1 MSLVKIVLGEI
12 FNLVNHDLHPL
23 LVGVVLLPM
32 LESKSDNCC
41 LFIAK
46 CVARSVFKLNA
57 SQFHQP
63 SCFSSEARNLYSVIL
78 CIHVYMYQAN
88 KLGTLAGHFDKSKC
102 HASVPRTYWNWISSN
117 TFLPTCHHSCD
128 CQDVIFSKGS
138 RGCLVLI
145 VL

>member
-32 LESKSDNCC
+32 LESKGDNCC

-46 CVARSVFKLNA
+46 CVARYVFKLNA

-63 SCFSSEARNLYSVIL
+63 TCFSSEAGNLSSLIP

-102 HASVPRTYWNWISSN
+102 HASVQRTYWN
-117 TFLPTCHHSCD
+117 
-128 CQDVIFSKGS
+128 
-138 RGCLVLI
+138 
-145 VL
+145 